1 MRILI
6 NALATFGGIGYF
18 PVAPGTLSSLIL
30 VIAYKFVFYRL
41 SPPLYIAVALAIYAV
56 GVWSASAFA
65 ARVNKEDPRTIVIDE
80 VLGQWLALMTIPPGW
95 GYVMISFLLFRFFDI
110 AKPLFI
116 RKAETFRA
124 GWGIMLDDILA
135 GFYANILLNIYLMVR

>member
-1 MRILI
+1 MRTLI
-6 NALATFGGIGYF
+6 TVLATFGGVGYF
-18 PVAPGTLSSLIL
+18 PIAPGTLASLVL
-30 VIAYKFVFYRL
+30 VMAYKYGFHRL
-41 SPPLYIAVALAIYAV
+41 TPPIYIAAALAIYLM

-65 ARVNKEDPRTIVIDE
+65 ARAGKEDPRTVVIDE
-80 VLGQWLALMTIPPGW
+80 VLGQWIALMTIPPGW
-95 GYVMISFLLFRFFDI
+95 GYVLISFGLFRFFDI

-135 GFYANILLNIYLMVR
+135 GFYANIILNLYLMVR